1 MVRGPIERQRHLS
14 FPGVTWD
21 AAWSSG
27 NLRGSGR
34 SKCAI
39 LLHARVLRPQTAGS
53 KELQVILNMG
63 NRHRFPGRWKAL
75 KICQGVDI
83 EPSVVSG

>member
-1 MVRGPIERQRHLS
+1 MVRCPIERPWHLS

-27 NLRGSGR
+27 NLHGSGM
-34 SKCAI
+34 SKGTTSSRASATTTNSKFMKALQAI
-39 LLHARVLRPQTAGS
+39 R
-53 KELQVILNMG
+53 NMG
-63 NRHRFPGRWKAL
+63 NRPRFPVMWKAL

>member
-1 MVRGPIERQRHLS
+1 MVRCPTERQRHLS

-21 AAWSSG
+21 AAWSLG
-27 NLRGSGR
+27 NLHGSGM
-34 SKCAI
+34 SKGTTLLRASATTTNSKSMKSSQAI
-39 LLHARVLRPQTAGS
+39 R
-53 KELQVILNMG
+53 NMG
-63 NRHRFPGRWKAL
+63 NRLRFPVMWKAL